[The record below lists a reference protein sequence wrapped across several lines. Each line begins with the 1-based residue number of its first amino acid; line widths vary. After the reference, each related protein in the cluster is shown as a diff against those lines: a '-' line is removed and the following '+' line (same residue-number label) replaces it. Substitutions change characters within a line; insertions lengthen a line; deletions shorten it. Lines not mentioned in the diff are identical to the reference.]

1 MVLNF
6 DVYGTDVVLE
16 FFCNKKPAFYQGL
29 LLFQGF
35 SSGQFSIG
43 DLYGIRT
50 HERRHKK
57 RWSSHLQLTIWCR
70 REESNLRPTDYKSVA
85 LPAELQ
91 RHIKWWTLLGSNQ
104 RPFPCEGNTLP
115 AELSIHK
122 TSTQSSLIKSFQN
135 GSILSK

>member
-1 MVLNF
+1 MGIF
-6 DVYGTDVVLE
+6 DAYYKVVDTVGFEPMNAGT
-16 FFCNKKPAFYQGL
+16 
-29 LLFQGF
+29 
-35 SSGQFSIG
+35 
-43 DLYGIRT
+43 
-50 HERRHKK
+50 KK